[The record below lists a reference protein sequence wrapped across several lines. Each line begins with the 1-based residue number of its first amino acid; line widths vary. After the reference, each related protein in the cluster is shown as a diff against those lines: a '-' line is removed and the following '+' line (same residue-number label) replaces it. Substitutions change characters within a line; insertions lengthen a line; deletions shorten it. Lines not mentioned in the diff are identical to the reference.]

1 MQYTIEKMFQDIF
14 SEPETQYEP
23 EPHYY
28 QPEPQHNQYHHH
40 HRQQQQQQQFYNPD
54 EYLHQQQHFQGQ
66 RNPSNQG
73 FIKDGPSDQGYNR

>member
-1 MQYTIEKMFQDIF
+1 MEKMFQDIF
-14 SEPETQYEP
+14 SEPEAQYEP
-23 EPHYY
+23 EPHFY

-40 HRQQQQQQQFYNPD
+40 HRQQQQQQQQQFYNPD